1 MRRCRGTLWGIAA
14 LAASLA
20 TAAQAQS
27 HGRGNDVSGHH
38 HGPRG
43 GVSPVTINPSN
54 GCSPGPIL
62 AYPPLIACPPLVV
75 WGSPGWYGYG
85 PPQVASGVFLPYP
98 PTPWIPFVEPVMPIF
113 PDIPAMLAANGAVRP
128 SARPRTRDA
137 TRAKEL
143 MELGDRLFRAGNFV
157 RAAERYE
164 QSIRA
169 DPDRA
174 APRARLAQVALVRG
188 KYQDAANKL
197 REAQTAEPGWL
208 ATAGDLRAIF
218 PEPAEYARLV
228 AKLEAHLQSQ
238 PEDRDGWL
246 VLGALWYLSGRTQR
260 AADVFLRLTD
270 RREDPTLRA
279 FLAAT
284 KAVPEE

>member
-1 MRRCRGTLWGIAA
+1 MRRSRRTLWGIAA
-14 LAASLA
+14 LATSLA
-20 TAAQAQS
+20 TTAEAQS
-27 HGRGNDVSGHH
+27 QGRGH
-38 HGPRG
+38 G
-43 GVSPVTINPSN
+43 GVGHRYGPNGTISPVTINPSN
-54 GCSPGPIL
+54 GSCPGPIVV
-62 AYPPLIACPPLVV
+62 YPPIIL

-85 PPQVASGVFLPYP
+85 PTLVATGVPMPYA
-98 PTPWIPFVEPVMPIF
+98 PTPWIPYAEPAMPIF
-113 PDIPAMLAANGAVRP
+113 PDVPRMLAENAAARP
-128 SARPRTRDA
+128 SARPRPRDS

-143 MELGDRLFRAGNFV
+143 MELGDRLFRAGNFA
-157 RAAERYE
+157 RAVERYE
-164 QSIRA
+164 QSVRA

-208 ATAGDLRAIF
+208 TTADDLRAIY

-228 AKLEAHLQSQ
+228 ARLEAHLQAQ

-246 VLGALWYLSGRTQR
+246 VLGALWYLSGRTQK

-284 KAVPEE
+284 KSLPEG

>member
-1 MRRCRGTLWGIAA
+1 MAH
-14 LAASLA
+14 
-20 TAAQAQS
+20 AQS
-27 HGRGNDVSGHH
+27 HGHGH
-38 HGPRG
+38 G
-43 GVSPVTINPSN
+43 GVVHRNGSRGTISPVSN
-54 GCSPGPIL
+54 HPLPGP
-62 AYPPLIACPPLVV
+62 YPPPPIIVYPPVIL
-75 WGSPGWYGYG
+75 WGSPGWGLYG
-85 PPQVASGVFLPYP
+85 PPLFATGVPVPYP
-98 PTPWIPFVEPVMPIF
+98 QTPWVPTANPVGPIF
-113 PDIPAMLAANGAVRP
+113 PDLSRLAAADAAAHP
-128 SARPRTRDA
+128 ATRPRTRDVS
-137 TRAKEL
+137 RAKEL
-143 MELGDRLFRAGNFV
+143 MELGDRLFRAGNFL

-164 QSIRA
+164 QSVRA

-208 ATAGDLRAIF
+208 ATAGDLRAIY
-218 PEPAEYARLV
+218 PEPAEYARHV
-228 AKLEAHLQSQ
+228 AKLEAHLQAE

-246 VLGALWYLSGRTQR
+246 VLGALWYLSGRSQK

-284 KAVPEE
+284 KAEPVPEN